1 MSFEKVQAAFKGT
14 ELESKLI
21 VCNESSATVE
31 LAAKALNTEPDQIAK
46 TLSFLIEDKPILIVV
61 SGCSKVDNKKYR
73 DFFHIKAKMIP
84 FDEVEKYIG
93 HAPGGVCP
101 FGVNEGVEIYLD
113 ESLKK
118 YEVVFPAAGSGN
130 TAVKVTISQLEKFS
144 NYKQWIDVTK
154 SSVVESSV
162 ENTNN

>member
-1 MSFEKVQAAFKGT
+1 MSFEKVQSAFKGT
-14 ELESKLI
+14 ELESQVI
-21 VCNESSATVE
+21 VCSESSATVE

-84 FDEVEKYIG
+84 FEEVEGYIG

-101 FGVNEGVEIYLD
+101 FAVNQGVEVYLD
-113 ESLKK
+113 ESLKQ
-118 YEVVFPAAGSGN
+118 YETVYPAAGSGN
-130 TAVKVTISQLEKFS
+130 TAVKITIPQLEKFS

-154 SSVVESSV
+154 KQ
-162 ENTNN
+162 ENQ